1 MTAPTA
7 RHRPFGVSLL
17 SILFIIAG
25 ALDVGAG
32 IFALFQSDDD
42 DFLAGTDAV
51 SGDVTTYG
59 IVAIIFGIA
68 VVLVGFALRN
78 GANWARYLVG
88 IIAAFRLGALIWVV
102 IAYHN
107 VHWYNAF
114 WPVAIYAFVAG
125 YLFFDK
131 DSAEYFEGR

>member
-1 MTAPTA
+1 MTAPTT

-25 ALDVGAG
+25 ALDIGAG
-32 IFALFQSDDD
+32 IFAIVQSNDD

-51 SGDVTTYG
+51 SGDITTYG
-59 IVAIIFGIA
+59 IVAIVFGVA
-68 VVLVGFALRN
+68 VILVGVALRG

-88 IIAAFRLGALIWVV
+88 LIAAFRLGALIWVI

-107 VHWYNAF
+107 VHWYTAF
-114 WPVAIYAFVAG
+114 WPVVIYAFVAG
-125 YLFFDK
+125 YLFFD
-131 DSAEYFEGR
+131 DDAVEYFDGR